1 MYNPTIQQ
9 KNALKLIGSERR
21 AWEYAMVWVA
31 DSAYFSMRNEID
43 DARKNYYG
51 QFIQPIDPDTKLEKL
66 FIPLTEWTVER
77 MVTNIDLDT
86 KDIHLR
92 SPQGKNSRVA
102 LTMKLVL
109 ANFLKKMNFGETLN
123 DFLRRLAIDGT
134 AVFKYFN
141 QYSKEYK
148 RNLPTLRIVDPLNL
162 LIDPTAYSIQD
173 ATVIERAF
181 LTKPEVERH
190 TDWENR
196 EYIDYSTGVPIATI
210 YERWGLLPL
219 DWVTREKLD
228 IDKWV
233 EGVITVSASSKD
245 YQSGSATTRY
255 DNIGGDNEMLVVHK
269 IYLNPS
275 GVKPYE
281 ESWLRRV
288 PNRWHG
294 RGVPEQL
301 RHLQEWLNT
310 VVNIRR
316 DEMLNKLTGKYKFRK
331 GVGITKQMLQSLR
344 AGGAIPVE
352 EMDDIQQLVEG
363 DVKASAYKEPA
374 EVLEMAERVTG
385 ARETPT
391 APGMQPTTA
400 VIQERSV
407 RSVTN
412 LIQENV
418 GLCLERL
425 FKRGIVPLVAR
436 DLKDGEVLR
445 ITGEPQDLEI
455 IDESYVNFKFQQAMA
470 KAKRR
475 LTIFEQARLRQR
487 IERTLRAQGTDR
499 SLGVRKHILDTDYEV
514 DVSVTAER
522 FDPSIV
528 LKQLNDFLF
537 AYARLPQADLGIIS
551 SVVQEYLNTLN
562 VPVARLMPKT
572 PPTAPQPAQQP
583 QRPGREIPTG
593 RTEFQR
599 ASIEGVGSPAARPV
613 T

>member
-1 MYNPTIQQ
+1 MYEPTEIEKQAIQLLRDE
-9 KNALKLIGSERR
+9 KA
-21 AWEYAMVWVA
+21 AWQSASVWV
-31 DSAYFSMRNEID
+31 SSSTFFGMKQEID

-51 QFIQPIDPDTKLEKL
+51 QFVEPTDPDTHLEKL

-123 DFLRRLAIDGT
+123 DLLRRLAIDGT
-134 AVFKYFN
+134 GIIKYYN
-141 QYSKEYK
+141 QYSLEYK
-148 RNLPTLRIVDPLNL
+148 RNLPTLRIVDPLNFI
-162 LIDPTAYSIQD
+162 IDPTVHSIQE
-173 ATVIERAF
+173 ATSVMERAELTKTNIERYGWKN
-181 LTKPEVERH
+181 TEH
-190 TDWENR
+190 
-196 EYIDYSTGVPIATI
+196 IDYSPNVPTAIM
-210 YERWGLLPL
+210 YERWGEVPL
-219 DWVTREKLD
+219 DWITGSTSDVN
-228 IDKWV
+228 KWV
-233 EGVITVSASSKD
+233 EGIIVASAIRDERGDGPIAVI
-245 YQSGSATTRY
+245 
-255 DNIGGDNEMLVVHK
+255 HK
-269 IYLNPS
+269 IARNPS
-275 GVKPYE
+275 GVRPYE
-281 ESWLRRV
+281 DAWLRRV

-331 GVGITKQMLQSLR
+331 GSGITKQMLQSLR
-344 AGGAIPVE
+344 AGGAIPVD
-352 EMDDIQQLVEG
+352 EMDDIQEMAEK
-363 DVKASAYKEPA
+363 DVQASAYKEPA

-425 FKRGIVPLVAR
+425 FKRGIVPLMAK

-455 IDESYVNFKFQQAMA
+455 IDESYMNYKFQEAMA

-487 IERTLRAQGTDR
+487 IEKALKAQGTDR
-499 SLGVRKHILDTDYEV
+499 SLAVRKHILDTDYEV

-537 AYARLPQADLGIIS
+537 AYARLPQADLGVIN

-562 VPVARLMPKT
+562 VPIARLQPKT
-572 PPTAPQPAQQP
+572 APPAPQPAEQP
-583 QRPGREIPTG
+583 QRPTGETPTP
-593 RTEFQR
+593 RTEFNR
-599 ASIEGVGSPAARPV
+599 AAMEGTISPAPRPA
-613 T
+613 